1 MIKLWKA
8 LAVISVAMFFS
19 GTVQASEQKSNST
32 VNLTNTSV
40 DKNAVKQAVPDF
52 NVPSNNTSAV
62 AASEKKESV
71 PTVKNDDKNV
81 KIKIINNS
89 KPERKLPANY
99 KTITITG
106 ESKATES
113 QAVAFLKKNTK
124 DM

>member
-81 KIKIINNS
+81 KIKI
-89 KPERKLPANY
+89 
-99 KTITITG
+99 G
-106 ESKATES
+106 
-113 QAVAFLKKNTK
+113 
-124 DM
+124 